1 MSADFNG
8 RELSHLS
15 DFDSPLDRIHR
26 EDHSELVKGSQSGLY
41 TEEFKWIRRQ
51 LRVKL
56 SEYSNDTMFHSV
68 LMSRF
73 YHKYSAS
80 QDYYYSNIVNNILS
94 DTQTAPAI
102 RWQDVQTEL
111 DDDEYLKRFYQVNE
125 YDHKIKLLSEY
136 YKFHK
141 DIPRFFAQP
150 TCRKLNEYH
159 EKKRKI
165 DYHRIKQILIEEAQ
179 KKNKRVA
186 MNDDDNEIR

>member
-15 DFDSPLDRIHR
+15 DFDLPLDRIHR